1 MPAGQPIKGKNMRLS
16 FEGKTLFHAT
26 SCGLSIST
34 TLEAIATKDTDGEM
48 NVPGNYSWTLTT
60 SALYANKPMGSTQTD
75 FNDLIVMQLAGTEID
90 VEFTTGETGDK
101 VYSGKAY
108 IESADI
114 TAEVGSM
121 ANGSFSFK
129 GNGSLTV
136 DTVA

>member
-48 NVPGNYSWTLTT
+48 NIPGNYSWSLST
-60 SALYANKPMGSTQTD
+60 SALLADKPVASTQTD
-75 FNDLIVMQLAGTEID
+75 FNELVIMQLAGTEID
-90 VEFTTGETGDK
+90 VEFTTGETGD
-101 VYSGKAY
+101 VIYSGKAF

-114 TAEVGSM
+114 TSEVGSM

-136 DTVA
+136 ERVA